1 MVKTGGKNHEKVVK
15 NDLNYRKTSLVGINR
30 KNKKKLFSFLSLLI
44 ETTLKHIFL
53 DSTAL
58 AENCCATSWICWA
71 PAPFPRITDI
81 QPGIKLLIS

>member
-15 NDLNYRKTSLVGINR
+15 NDLNYRKTLLVGINR
-30 KNKKKLFSFLSLLI
+30 KNKKKLFSLLSLLI

-58 AENCCATSWICWA
+58 AAKTVAQPPGFAGHRPHSTSYHVI
-71 PAPFPRITDI
+71 FN
-81 QPGIKLLIS
+81 LE